1 MEHLLLKV
9 KKIMNK
15 IEQILCKYNGNT
27 LRGAQTKLSKDLN
40 VTRQTVFHWVAGD
53 SLPSK
58 DKVEQMAALFGISVA
73 EVKEALNMPIAP
85 SEMKRPSVEV
95 IPLTPNN
102 TINLPILA
110 DVPAGLPEWSDRDVE
125 MFVDIPRFMF
135 PGADFVVRCTGDSLE
150 PDIRKGDY
158 CVIKKMTEPLDSRPM
173 LVKTDHGV
181 CMKIIR
187 KSKGKTWLC
196 SLNPNYKPFVSEELN
211 IIGLVMGRWNR
222 TDKYTYHIEVPEE

>member
-1 MEHLLLKV
+1 MNKFELLL
-9 KKIMNK
+9 
-15 IEQILCKYNGNT
+15 QKYNGGN
-27 LRGAQTKLSKDLN
+27 LLGAQTKLARDLGIS
-40 VTRQTVFHWVAGD
+40 RQNISFWAQGRNF
-53 SLPSK
+53 PSK
-58 DKVEQMAALFGISVA
+58 DKVEKMALLFGVSVN

-85 SEMKRPSVEV
+85 SEIKRPSVEV

-110 DVPAGLPEWSDRDVE
+110 DVPAGLPDWSDRDVE
-125 MFVDIPRFMF
+125 IFVDIPRFMF
-135 PGADFVVRCTGDSLE
+135 PGADFIVRCTGDSLE

-158 CVIKKMTEPLDSRPM
+158 CVIKKMSEPLDSRPM

-196 SLNPNYKPFVSEELN
+196 SLNPNYQPFVSKELT

>member
-1 MEHLLLKV
+1 
-9 KKIMNK
+9 MNK
-15 IEQILCKYNGNT
+15 FEILLQRYNGGNF
-27 LRGAQTKLSKDLN
+27 RGARAKLARDLD
-40 VTRQTVFHWVAGD
+40 VTEATVGRWA
-53 SLPSK
+53 SLLSFPSK
-58 DKVEQMAALFGISVA
+58 DKLERMAILFGVSVD
-73 EVKEALNMPIAP
+73 EVRQSLNMPKP
-85 SEMKRPSVEV
+85 SEMQKKPTLEV
-95 IPLTPNN
+95 YPLTQQN

>member
-1 MEHLLLKV
+1 MNKFELLL
-9 KKIMNK
+9 
-15 IEQILCKYNGNT
+15 QKYNGGS
-27 LRGAQTKLSKDLN
+27 LLGAQTKLARELGIS
-40 VTRQTVFHWVAGD
+40 RQNISFWAQGRNF
-53 SLPSK
+53 PSK
-58 DKVEQMAALFGISVA
+58 DKVEKIAVLFGVSVN

-85 SEMKRPSVEV
+85 SEMKSQSVEV

-135 PGADFVVRCTGDSLE
+135 PGADFVVKCTGDSLE

-158 CVIKKMTEPLDSRPM
+158 CVIKKMTEPLDARPM

-196 SLNPNYKPFVSEELN
+196 SLNPNYQPFVSKELT

>member
-1 MEHLLLKV
+1 
-9 KKIMNK
+9 MNK
-15 IEQILCKYNGNT
+15 IEQMLYKYNGNT
-27 LRGAQTKLSKDLN
+27 LRGAQTKLSKELN
-40 VTRQTVFHWVAGD
+40 VSRQSVFNWVAGV
-53 SLPSK
+53 SFPSK
-58 DKVEQMAALFGISVA
+58 DKLEQMATLFGVSVN

-85 SEMKRPSVEV
+85 SEMKRPTVEV

-110 DVPAGLPEWSDRDVE
+110 DVPAGLPDWSDRDVE
-125 MFVDIPRFMF
+125 IFVDIPRFMF

-173 LVKTDHGV
+173 LVKTDNGV

-196 SLNPNYKPFVSEELN
+196 SLNPNYQPFVSKELT